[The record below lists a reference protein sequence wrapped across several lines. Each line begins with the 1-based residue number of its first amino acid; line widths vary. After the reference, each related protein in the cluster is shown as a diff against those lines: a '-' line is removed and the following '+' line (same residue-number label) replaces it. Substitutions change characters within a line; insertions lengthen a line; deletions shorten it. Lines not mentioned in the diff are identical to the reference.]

1 MSHEQNEFDDEFS
14 YIAAELTGLVGENE
28 IQAREMLG
36 NANYEKAIAFIE
48 RSNSLM
54 LNKEENQIKYL
65 QVISALHSSF
75 ILGILTLSTLS
86 IAWSFYFWFK

>member
-1 MSHEQNEFDDEFS
+1 
-14 YIAAELTGLVGENE
+14 
-28 IQAREMLG
+28 MLG

-48 RSNSLM
+48 RSNKLM
-54 LNKEENQIKYL
+54 LDKEENQIKYL